1 MIRLHF
7 CSAIHIDLL
16 NSLFLFLLKSCAEVL
31 ELLLLLSWKE
41 QEEVS
46 SSLGNSSHMID
57 TMVSLAVDSKQSSQ
71 YTFCS
76 TLEFSG

>member
-7 CSAIHIDLL
+7 CSAVHVDFL
-16 NSLFLFLLKSCAEVL
+16 NSLFLILLKSCAEAL

-46 SSLGNSSHMID
+46 SSLGNSSQMID
-57 TMVSLAVDSKQSSQ
+57 TVVSLAVDFGVVHK
-71 YTFCS
+71 T
-76 TLEFSG
+76 